1 MKSLV
6 LTIKWKKK
14 HGYDSSEL
22 KKLNLMKTK
31 DLVILK
37 KDNSFCYTKDVISTY
52 KDMIRNPDNYYDDD
66 FYPKLMI
73 GDLYFYNQR
82 LFCRRSHAIENFIGK
97 VKRYYSEQ
105 IKLQHYV
112 IV

>member
-6 LTIKWKKK
+6 LAIKWKKK

-22 KKLNLMKTK
+22 RRLNLMKTK

-37 KDNSFCYTKDVISTY
+37 DNTFCFTKDVISTY

-66 FYPKLMI
+66 FFPKLMI
-73 GDLYFYNQR
+73 GDLYIYNQR
-82 LFCRRSHAIENFIGK
+82 LFCRKSYAIEKFIGK
-97 VKRYYSEQ
+97 VKRYYSDK
-105 IKLQHYV
+105 IRRNYV
-112 IV
+112 II